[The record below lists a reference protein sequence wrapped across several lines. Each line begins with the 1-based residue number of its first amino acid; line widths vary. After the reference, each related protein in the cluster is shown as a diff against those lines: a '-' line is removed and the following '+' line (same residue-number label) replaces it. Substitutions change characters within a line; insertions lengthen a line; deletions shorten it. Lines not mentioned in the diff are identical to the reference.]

1 MYIYNVTINIEEDV
15 HDQWLQWMKENHIP
29 DVMGTGL
36 FLGNRIMQVMAD
48 DPQGITY
55 SIQYEVKDMETLQL
69 YQEVYAPKLQKEHTE
84 RYEGKF
90 VAFRTILRVE
100 HEHEPE

>member
-1 MYIYNVTINIEEDV
+1 MYIYNITINIEEDV